1 MSDLYLCACEQF
13 YTAHDPDCPAQRQY
27 LLAVAEIERL
37 RNELDDAINK
47 AYEEFAKYEADIER
61 LKAERDEWRAVCTE
75 DYEPRMGK
83 LQAVVDAARHLLA
96 GGDKEAVY
104 HLERAIAA
112 LEQEK

>member
-1 MSDLYLCACEQF
+1 MSEKNREDVKFIYISPNRDLYVEN
-13 YTAHDPDCPAQRQY
+13 
-27 LLAVAEIERL
+27 ERL